1 MEWAAAFTTVESF
14 HHHPTTP
21 TAFSER
27 RKRRSGKLTAAAT
40 PEIPFTLFVYCLLF
54 CLPHFCT
61 PLSLHPCDAPSP
73 LCPRGAMPIPEMA
86 LSPAKSLHWEA
97 FPPMAVGRVYCT
109 AALWTGRLYVLG
121 GCSEN
126 GLPLDSAE
134 VLDLESQTWCQLPPL
149 PTARAGASAV
159 ALGDQ
164 LVVMGG
170 MDAQQSPLASVEVYH
185 PDEGKWERKAGLGQA
200 SMGITSLEIAS
211 NSQTPNSTMAKTKEL
226 SKDSRKKIVDLH
238 QAGKSESTIGQQ
250 MYRTDVGQYGKVY
263 ALGGMGSDTS
273 PQALVRVYEP
283 VKDQW
288 LSLASMPTPRYG
300 ASSFLRG
307 NKIFVLG
314 GRQGKLPVTAF
325 EAFDLEMKSWTRY
338 PCIPS
343 RRAFSTCAATERAF
357 FSLGGLQQPGPHNFY
372 SRPHFVSTVEEYD
385 SEQGVH
391 EKENV
396 YECLSRICTRMRETT
411 MSQAWCE
418 SE

>member
-1 MEWAAAFTTVESF
+1 
-14 HHHPTTP
+14 
-21 TAFSER
+21 
-27 RKRRSGKLTAAAT
+27 
-40 PEIPFTLFVYCLLF
+40 
-54 CLPHFCT
+54 
-61 PLSLHPCDAPSP
+61 
-73 LCPRGAMPIPEMA
+73 MPIPEMA
-86 LSPAKSLHWEA
+86 LNPVKSLHWEV
-97 FPPMAVGRVYCT
+97 FPPMATGRVYCT
-109 AALWTGRLYVLG
+109 AALWAGRLYVLG

-126 GLPLDSAE
+126 GLPLDLAE
-134 VLDLESQTWCQLPPL
+134 FLDLETQTWCQLPPL

-159 ALGDQ
+159 ALGEQ

-170 MDAQQSPLASVEVYH
+170 MDAQQSPLASVEIYH

-200 SMGITSLEIAS
+200 SMGITSLEI
-211 NSQTPNSTMAKTKEL
+211 
-226 SKDSRKKIVDLH
+226 DGKI
-238 QAGKSESTIGQQ
+238 
-250 MYRTDVGQYGKVY
+250 Y

-343 RRAFSTCAATERAF
+343 RRAFCSCAATDRAF

-385 SEQGVH
+385 SEQGVWL
-391 EKENV
+391 KPTR
-396 YECLSRICTRMRETT
+396 SSRMREKRADFVAGCLGGRVIVAGGLGNQPSPLGSVESYNHVKRRWEPVAPLPSPRCSCTSLQT
-411 MSQAWCE
+411 SNMLFVIGGVSQGPSNAVEALCLQE
-418 SE
+418 SV